1 MSYNKKIWKNGDL
14 ITKER
19 MNNIEDG
26 IYDAHD
32 EINAIDNELSSQI
45 EEKASKTDINLE
57 DYDGLNKTEKLKN
70 LINDVNLNYK
80 TKNIKIKIPF
90 GIEINE
96 DIVIDGWE
104 NKNIEINGE
113 IFFNNCNAII
123 FKRLN
128 NSKVFINSVRGS
140 EIITN
145 NDVNNLNNDGICF
158 SSCAYN
164 DIHINKIY
172 GFENGL
178 ILEGK
183 DYSDGF
189 LKGSFNNKISF
200 KNITK
205 VYNGIVVR
213 SINEGWVNENI
224 ICDGSLDC
232 INGLIQ
238 GDSTITEITTSNFHN
253 NKFLFIAF
261 EQIRGGTAI
270 QMNQGR
276 SNVVLYP
283 RFEGG
288 GNPIP
293 QLIIKEGQGACFNSY
308 ITSSYTLNIEQIEL
322 NKSGLAR
329 SYVEGDLRSNTGI
342 ACNKMK
348 ALNNDYVYESDLM
361 GDNSKNKTLVNEYND
376 SYLFS
381 YKDSTGVVKNIGYYE
396 DVTKVLNEN
405 MLNNFQNF
413 GLSDTSD
420 YPYVHYYMTGN
431 NEVCIAGVVK
441 GGTSNTPIF
450 LLPLKYRPKK
460 DHIFPVY
467 IKHATEGNKVDFVN
481 VTSGGKVTFM
491 GDVTNC
497 VHIYLDGIR
506 YKIDF

>member
-1 MSYNKKIWKNGDL
+1 MSYNKKIWANGDL
-14 ITKER
+14 ITKEG
-19 MNNIEDG
+19 MNNIEYG

-32 EINAIDNELSSQI
+32 KINAINNKVEENTTDTNTAIQDISDIKLQIGTEELTTTSKKIKGAINELDSQI
-45 EEKASKTDINLE
+45 KEKASKTDINLE

-200 KNITK
+200 NTILAFSLSIIFSSKLAFS
-205 VYNGIVVR
+205 IVSLKF
-213 SINEGWVNENI
+213 SIE
-224 ICDGSLDC
+224 
-232 INGLIQ
+232 
-238 GDSTITEITTSNFHN
+238 TTF
-253 NKFLFIAF
+253 FL
-261 EQIRGGTAI
+261 Q
-270 QMNQGR
+270 
-276 SNVVLYP
+276 
-283 RFEGG
+283 
-288 GNPIP
+288 
-293 QLIIKEGQGACFNSY
+293 
-308 ITSSYTLNIEQIEL
+308 
-322 NKSGLAR
+322 
-329 SYVEGDLRSNTGI
+329 
-342 ACNKMK
+342 
-348 ALNNDYVYESDLM
+348 ALF
-361 GDNSKNKTLVNEYND
+361 K
-376 SYLFS
+376 
-381 YKDSTGVVKNIGYYE
+381 
-396 DVTKVLNEN
+396 
-405 MLNNFQNF
+405 
-413 GLSDTSD
+413 
-420 YPYVHYYMTGN
+420 
-431 NEVCIAGVVK
+431 
-441 GGTSNTPIF
+441 
-450 LLPLKYRPKK
+450 
-460 DHIFPVY
+460 
-467 IKHATEGNKVDFVN
+467 
-481 VTSGGKVTFM
+481 
-491 GDVTNC
+491 
-497 VHIYLDGIR
+497 
-506 YKIDF
+506 